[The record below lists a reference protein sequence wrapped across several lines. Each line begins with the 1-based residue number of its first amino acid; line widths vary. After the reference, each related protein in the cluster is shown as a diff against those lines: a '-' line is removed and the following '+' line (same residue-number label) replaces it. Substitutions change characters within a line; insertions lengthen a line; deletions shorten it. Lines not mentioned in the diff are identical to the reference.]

1 MFDSHFTLTGFA
13 DEISADLDEQLEV
26 LAEEEIDHMDLR
38 SVEETNVLDLSEAQV
53 QAIHEKLDDAGVGVS
68 AIGSPIGKI
77 DVTDD
82 FEPHKDRFETAL
94 ERAREFDAEYIRL
107 FSYWMPEDDDPAA
120 WREEVLRRMEWKAER
135 AEGTGVTLLH
145 ENEKD
150 IYGDTPARCR
160 DLLETVNSPNLG
172 AIFDPANFL
181 EVGVHPHPDA
191 LLQLIEHVEFLHV
204 KDAVYGER
212 HNIKPAGEGD
222 GDIPAVLD
230 ALQQRGFE
238 GFASLEPHLAEQG
251 ETGGYSGPEAFTVAS
266 QAFKDCLD
274 EAGASY
280 D

>member
-1 MFDSHFTLTGFA
+1 MFDSRFTLTGFA
-13 DEISADLDEQLEV
+13 DEISADLDTQLEV
-26 LAEEEIDHMDLR
+26 LAEEDIDYMDLR
-38 SVEETNVLDLSEAQV
+38 SVDETNVLDLSEERVAEVRQR
-53 QAIHEKLDDAGVGVS
+53 LDDAGVGVS

-82 FEPHKDRFETAL
+82 FEPHKDRFDTAL
-94 ERAREFDAEYIRL
+94 EMADAFDADYIRL
-107 FSYWMPEDDDPAA
+107 FSYWIPEGDDPAE
-120 WREEVLRRMEWKAER
+120 WRAEVIRRMTWKAER

-160 DLLETVNSPNLG
+160 DIVETVDSPNLA

-181 EVGVHPHPDA
+181 EVGVHPYPDA
-191 LLQLIEHVEFLHV
+191 LLQLVEHVEFLHI

-238 GFASLEPHLAEQG
+238 GFASLEPHLAEQS
-251 ETGGYSGPEAFTVAS
+251 ETGGYSGPEAFKLAS
-266 QAFKDCLD
+266 RALKDCLD
-274 EAGASY
+274 EVGASY